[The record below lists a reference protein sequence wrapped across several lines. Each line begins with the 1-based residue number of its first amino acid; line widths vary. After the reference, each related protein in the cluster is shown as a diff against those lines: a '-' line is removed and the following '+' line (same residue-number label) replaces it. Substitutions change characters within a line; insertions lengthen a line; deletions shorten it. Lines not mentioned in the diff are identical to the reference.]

1 MILKR
6 FIKGVEIVSIFLLP
20 SAIAFAVA
28 TLLGAPYNSLLVIV
42 PILLYL
48 IYVIGDIAVYCKFLI
63 DRRNSTNDKIMIEI
77 SNLYEEENSPL
88 VDHIML
94 MLLYFK
100 MNSYKEINI
109 QELIDQ
115 LDKFKHDGKDKK
127 EVSL

>member
-88 VDHIML
+88 VDRIML

>member
-6 FIKGVEIVSIFLLP
+6 FMKGVEIVSVFLLP

-28 TLLGAPYNSLLVIV
+28 TLLGAPYNSVLVIV
-42 PILLYL
+42 PILLYM

-88 VDHIML
+88 IDRIML

-109 QELIDQ
+109 QELMDQ